1 MNVTTTQRSAA
12 EPLVLV
18 LQPIAR
24 SALDRLRTKASVA
37 LAYGEEA
44 VAVEEALALVSGII
58 TRNAPIPSDLFD
70 QAPKLRGIARVGV
83 GTDHI
88 DLEAATA
95 RRVPV
100 AITPEAN
107 YQAVAEHTF
116 ALILAVQRRI
126 VASDELVRRGR
137 FHERDSLDGQSL
149 HGTNLGVVGFGRI
162 GREVARIAS
171 SGFGMEVTV
180 HDPFLRDLPV
190 GVTSV
195 QDLGDLLAVA
205 DVVTLHVP
213 LTPATHGLIG
223 AEALSRMKRSAIL
236 INTAR
241 GPVVDTAALI
251 DALRVD
257 RLAGAGIDV
266 YDEPPEADSPLG
278 TLKNVV
284 LTPHVAAMTEQA
296 FVRMSEEAAHAIL
309 TLLAG
314 QRPKGV
320 VNEVVWG
327 PA

>member
-1 MNVTTTQRSAA
+1 MSKSENPSSAA
-12 EPLVLV
+12 EPVVLV
-18 LQPIAR
+18 LQPIAP
-24 SALDRLRTKASVA
+24 SALDRLRTKSDVA
-37 LAYGEEA
+37 LAFGAKA
-44 VAVEEALALVSGII
+44 VAVEEVLHRVSGIV
-58 TRNAPIPSDLFD
+58 TRNAPIPSGLFD

-88 DLEAATA
+88 DLKAATA

-126 VASDELVRRGR
+126 VTADTIVRRGR
-137 FHERDSLDGQSL
+137 FHERDTLGGQSL
-149 HGTNLGVVGFGRI
+149 HGTCLGVVGYGRV

-180 HDPFLRDLPV
+180 HDPFLRDLPA
-190 GVTSV
+190 GVMSV
-195 QDLGDLLAVA
+195 QNLDDLLAVA
-205 DVVTLHVP
+205 DVVSLHVP
-213 LTPATHGLIG
+213 LTPETRGLIG
-223 AEALSRMKRSAIL
+223 AGALSRMKRSTIL

-241 GPVVDTAALI
+241 GAVVDAAALI
-251 DALRVD
+251 DALRAE

-266 YDEPPEADSPLG
+266 YDEPPGADSPLV

-296 FVRMSEEAAHAIL
+296 FVRMSEEAVDAIL
-309 TLLAG
+309 ALLADR
-314 QRPKGV
+314 RPNGV
-320 VNEVVWG
+320 VNERVWR
-327 PA
+327 